1 MTIFLQTNGMEKM
14 NLYEAFKNEKKAN

>member
-14 NLYEAFKNEKKAN
+14 NLYEGFKNEKKAN

>member
-1 MTIFLQTNGMEKM
+1 MIIFLQTNGMEKM

>member
-1 MTIFLQTNGMEKM
+1 MTIFLQTNGIEKM